1 MHQVSS
7 LLEKVRYSKELIRC
21 WYEAWDGKVY
31 VSFSG
36 GRDSTVLLHLVRTMF
51 PEVPG
56 VFCNTGLEYPEIV
69 SFVKATP
76 NVITVR
82 PKMPFHKVV
91 EKYGWPVV
99 SKEQSQFIS
108 ELRTTKSQ
116 SLRATRT
123 DGNRWG
129 KGKVSEKWK
138 FLVDAPFKVSHLC
151 CKKLK
156 KDPMNLFCRESG
168 LHPMMGNMAAESSL
182 RATTAARYSCNAY
195 ECKRPTS
202 KPMTYWAQ
210 EDVKEYI
217 RIAGI
222 PYSSI
227 YDMGYDRTGCMFCLY
242 GVHLNIPN
250 KIQVLNQTHPKQWD
264 FIVNTMGAGEVL
276 DYIKVPKQ

>member
-51 PEVPG
+51 PDVPG

-82 PKMPFHKVV
+82 PKMPFYKVV

-156 KDPMNLFCRESG
+156 KDPMNLFCKVSG
-168 LHPMMGNMAAESSL
+168 LHPMMGNMAAESNL
-182 RATTAARYSCNAY
+182 RATTSARYSCNAY

-202 KPMTYWAQ
+202 KPLTYWTQ

-242 GVHLNIPN
+242 GVHLNNPN
-250 KIQVLNQTHPKQWD
+250 KIQVLSQTHPKQWD
-264 FIVNTMGAGEVL
+264 FIINKMGAGAVL